1 MTPDLP
7 DLLPP
12 DSPMDSRQDRRM
24 ENVPELYRQTHERMA
39 VELALHMDDAES
51 IFASY
56 HYTPDQAAELLE
68 SPAFVA
74 LLERVT
80 KEVREQGLSFR
91 MKARAIAEDLL
102 PHAYEMATD
111 ASCSAA
117 VRADLIKWASKVGD
131 LDPKPTKD
139 EGKTGGGLTLSITF
153 SGQQPQT
160 VVEARETLTIEQE
173 AT

>member
-1 MTPDLP
+1 MTPDL
-7 DLLPP
+7 LPT

-24 ENVPELYRQTHERMA
+24 AEVPELYRQTHERMA

-139 EGKTGGGLTLSITF
+139 DSKTGGGLTLSITF

-160 VVEARETLTIEQE
+160 VVEARDVLTIEGN
-173 AT
+173 